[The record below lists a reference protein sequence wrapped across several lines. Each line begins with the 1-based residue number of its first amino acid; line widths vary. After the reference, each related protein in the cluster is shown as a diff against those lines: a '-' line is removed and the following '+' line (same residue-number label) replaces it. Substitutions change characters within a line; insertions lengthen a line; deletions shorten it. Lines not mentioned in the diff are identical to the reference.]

1 MLVDQNK
8 TSTGGNQMCQNNNTI
23 KEEKFKQINYTE
35 RTQIE
40 RWYNID
46 KKSKSEIGKLLK
58 RPEGSI
64 RREIKRGLVKNL
76 TSELIEIWVYSADVA
91 QQKCDY
97 NKTGKGPELKL
108 GNDFELKAYIENG
121 IKKERK
127 SPEILLAEIENK
139 GLKFKVKICAKTIG
153 ILDIKTTDMIYR
165 KVYKDKNKTQ
175 YTSSKIPAEK
185 SIEFRPVKAN
195 TREEYGHWEGDLI
208 IGKREQSSAL
218 FTLTERKTRE
228 EIIVKIPGKK
238 AEYVIAALDKI
249 ERKFKNEFKQKFKS
263 ITFDNG
269 SEFRDYKGLE
279 RSYDKRK
286 KSKRVSVFYA
296 HPYRSGERG
305 SNENNNR
312 LVRRFLPKGT
322 DMTPISDEYIQWIED
337 WINNLLRPMFG
348 FKSSLQVA

>member
-1 MLVDQNK
+1 
-8 TSTGGNQMCQNNNTI
+8 MCQNNNII
-23 KEEKFKQINYTE
+23 KEKKFKQINYNE

-46 KKSKSEIGKLLK
+46 KKSKSEIGRLLK

-64 RREIKRGLVKNL
+64 RREIKRGLVDNL
-76 TSELIEIWVYSADVA
+76 TTNLEVIQVYSADVA
-91 QQKCDY
+91 QHKCDY
-97 NKTGKGPELKL
+97 NNTGKGPELKL
-108 GNDFELKAYIENG
+108 GKDFELKAYIENG

-139 GLKFKVKICAKTIG
+139 GLNFKAKVCAKTIRNYVHKGG
-153 ILDIKTTDMIYR
+153 ILDLKPTDMIYR
-165 KVYKDKNKTQ
+165 KVYKEKNKSK
-175 YTSSKIPAEK
+175 YTCNKIPAEK
-185 SIEFRPVKAN
+185 SIEFRPEGAN

-228 EIIVKIPGKK
+228 EVIVKIPGKK
-238 AEYVIAALDKI
+238 AEYVVAALDKI
-249 ERKFKNEFKQKFKS
+249 ERKYRKNFKEKFKS

-279 RSYDKRK
+279 RSYDRRK
-286 KSKRVSVFYA
+286 KGKRVAIYYA

>member
-1 MLVDQNK
+1 
-8 TSTGGNQMCQNNNTI
+8 MCQNNNTI
-23 KEEKFKQINYTE
+23 KARKFQQINYTE

-40 RWYNID
+40 RWHNKD
-46 KKSKSEIGKLLK
+46 KKTNVEIGKLLG
-58 RPEGSI
+58 RPEGTV
-64 RREIKRGLVKNL
+64 RRELKRGMVKNL
-76 TSELIEIWVYSADVA
+76 KSDLTEIFVYSADVA

-97 NKTGKGPELKL
+97 NKTGKGPQLKI
-108 GNDFELKAYIENG
+108 GKDFKLKEYIEDG

-127 SPEILLAEIENK
+127 SPEILLAEIDEK
-139 GLKFKVKICAKTIG
+139 GLKFESRVCAKTIRNNIHQGG
-153 ILDIKTTDMIYR
+153 IFDITSQQLIY
-165 KVYKDKNKTQ
+165 KKEYKEKNKKK
-175 YTSSKIPAEK
+175 YTSNKIPAEK
-185 SIEFRPVKAN
+185 SIEFRPEEAN
-195 TREEYGHWEGDLI
+195 TREEYGHWEGDLV

-238 AEYVIAALDKI
+238 ADYVKEALDKI
-249 ERKFKNEFKQKFKS
+249 ERKYRKNFEEKFKT

-279 RSYDKRK
+279 KSYDKRK
-286 KSKRVSVFYA
+286 KKPRVKVYYA

-312 LVRRFLPKGT
+312 LIRRFIPKGV
-322 DMTPISDEYIQWIED
+322 DITPITEEYIQQIED

-348 FKSSLQVA
+348 FKSAKQVA

>member
-1 MLVDQNK
+1 
-8 TSTGGNQMCQNNNTI
+8 MCQNNNII
-23 KEEKFKQINYTE
+23 KEKKFKQINYNE

-40 RWYNID
+40 RWHNIE
-46 KKSKSEIGKLLK
+46 KRTNVEIGELLH

-64 RREIKRGLVKNL
+64 RRELKRGMVKNL
-76 TSELIEIWVYSADVA
+76 TSELVEIWVYSADVA

-139 GLKFKVKICAKTIG
+139 GLNFKVKLCAKTIRNYVHKGG
-153 ILDIKTTDMIYR
+153 ILELKTTDMIYR
-165 KVYKDKNKTQ
+165 KVYKEKNKTK

-185 SIEFRPVKAN
+185 SIEYRPVEAN

-249 ERKFKNEFKQKFKS
+249 ERKFRNEFKQKFKS

-286 KSKRVSVFYA
+286 KAKRVSVFYA

-322 DMTPISDEYIQWIED
+322 DITPISDEYIQWIED

-348 FKSSLQVA
+348 FKSSLQLA

>member
-139 GLKFKVKICAKTIG
+139 GLKFKVKICAKTIRNYVHKGG

-175 YTSSKIPAEK
+175 YTSSKIPAE
-185 SIEFRPVKAN
+185 N
-195 TREEYGHWEGDLI
+195 
-208 IGKREQSSAL
+208 
-218 FTLTERKTRE
+218 
-228 EIIVKIPGKK
+228 
-238 AEYVIAALDKI
+238 
-249 ERKFKNEFKQKFKS
+249 
-263 ITFDNG
+263 
-269 SEFRDYKGLE
+269 
-279 RSYDKRK
+279 
-286 KSKRVSVFYA
+286 
-296 HPYRSGERG
+296 
-305 SNENNNR
+305 
-312 LVRRFLPKGT
+312 
-322 DMTPISDEYIQWIED
+322 
-337 WINNLLRPMFG
+337 
-348 FKSSLQVA
+348 

>member
-1 MLVDQNK
+1 M
-8 TSTGGNQMCQNNNTI
+8 
-23 KEEKFKQINYTE
+23 
-35 RTQIE
+35 
-40 RWYNID
+40 
-46 KKSKSEIGKLLK
+46 
-58 RPEGSI
+58 
-64 RREIKRGLVKNL
+64 
-76 TSELIEIWVYSADVA
+76 
-91 QQKCDY
+91 
-97 NKTGKGPELKL
+97 
-108 GNDFELKAYIENG
+108 
-121 IKKERK
+121 
-127 SPEILLAEIENK
+127 
-139 GLKFKVKICAKTIG
+139 
-153 ILDIKTTDMIYR
+153 
-165 KVYKDKNKTQ
+165 
-175 YTSSKIPAEK
+175 
-185 SIEFRPVKAN
+185 
-195 TREEYGHWEGDLI
+195 
-208 IGKREQSSAL
+208 
-218 FTLTERKTRE
+218 
-228 EIIVKIPGKK
+228 
-238 AEYVIAALDKI
+238 DKI

>member
-1 MLVDQNK
+1 
-8 TSTGGNQMCQNNNTI
+8 MCQNNNIT
-23 KEEKFKQINYTE
+23 KEKKFKQINYTE

-40 RWYNID
+40 RWYNIE
-46 KKSKSEIGKLLK
+46 KKSKSEIGRLLK

-76 TSELIEIWVYSADVA
+76 TTELIEIWVYSADVA

-97 NKTGKGPELKL
+97 NKTGKGPQLKI
-108 GNDFELKAYIENG
+108 GKDFELKVYIENG

-127 SPEILLAEIENK
+127 SPEILLAEIKEK
-139 GLKFKVKICAKTIG
+139 GLNFEARVCPKTIRNYVHKGG
-153 ILDIKTTDMIYR
+153 ILELKPSDMIYR
-165 KVYKDKNKTQ
+165 KVYKEKNKKK
-175 YTSSKIPAEK
+175 YTSNKIPAEK
-185 SIEFRPVKAN
+185 SIEFRPEVAN
-195 TREEYGHWEGDLI
+195 TREEYGHWEGDLV

-228 EIIVKIPGKK
+228 EIIIKIPGKK

-249 ERKFKNEFKQKFKS
+249 EKRYGKEFKEKFKS

-279 RSYDKRK
+279 RSYDKRRK
-286 KSKRVSVFYA
+286 GKRVSVYYA

-312 LVRRFLPKGT
+312 LIRRFIPKGT
-322 DMTPISDEYIQWIED
+322 DMTPITEEYIQWVED

-348 FKSSLQVA
+348 FKSSLQVS

>member
-1 MLVDQNK
+1 
-8 TSTGGNQMCQNNNTI
+8 MCQNNNNI
-23 KEEKFKQINYTE
+23 KEKKFKQINYNE

-40 RWYNID
+40 RWYNVD
-46 KKSKSEIGKLLK
+46 GKSKCEIAKLLG

-64 RREIKRGLVKNL
+64 RREIKRGLVRNL
-76 TSELIEIWVYSADVA
+76 KSDLTEKWVYSADVA
-91 QQKCDY
+91 QQKRDY

-108 GNDFELKAYIENG
+108 GKDFKLKAYIENG

-127 SPEILLAEIENK
+127 SPEILLSEIKNK
-139 GLKFKVKICAKTIG
+139 GLIFETKICAKTIRNYVHKGG
-153 ILDIKTTDMIYR
+153 ILELKTTDMIYR
-165 KVYKDKNKTQ
+165 KIYKDKNKEK

-185 SIEFRPVKAN
+185 SIEFRPAEAN

-238 AEYVIAALDKI
+238 AEYVISALDKI

-322 DMTPISDEYIQWIED
+322 DITPISDEYIQWIED